1 MKKQGMWDKAKDTI
15 EIKENG
21 IQLALKWRLWE

>member
-1 MKKQGMWDKAKDTI
+1 MSVGKLFKQRII

-21 IQLALKWRLWE
+21 IQLAAHGTHQG